1 MGAKDKIMYRIYKIA
16 SNPVVDFAAEE
27 LKKYLRMMMPR
38 CGEIIIS
45 YDPEAKEGFRLGL
58 MENFG
63 QDTSKAEE
71 QDLDDIVHIDT
82 DENGGIIAGNNVCS
96 VLLAVYK
103 YLTLCGCRWLF
114 PSWTP
119 WRSTSSAPICG
130 RNSPPATA
138 CPTSTTSGSIS
149 SMPLVHCALPSASV
163 RM

>member
-1 MGAKDKIMYRIYKIA
+1 MYRIYKIT

-58 MENFG
+58 MEAFG
-63 QDTSKAEE
+63 LDTSEAEE

-82 DENGGIIAGNNVCS
+82 QEDGGIISGNNPRS

-103 YLTLCGCRWLF
+103 YLTINGCRWLF
-114 PSWTP
+114 PGVDGEFI
-119 WRSTSSAPICG
+119 PIKGIEPVKYHKLADCRYRG
-130 RNSPPATA
+130 QCNEGAESQ
-138 CPTSTTSGSIS
+138 
-149 SMPLVHCALPSASV
+149 
-163 RM
+163 